1 MKLDKINCN
10 CLTGVVYKLIPELE
24 KRRNAELGER
34 RERRKM
40 QYASEKKNEKDNKDG
55 KDHLNNTECTLI
67 VTNHFN
73 CILQIAYIIY
83 VYFQ

>member
-1 MKLDKINCN
+1 M
-10 CLTGVVYKLIPELE
+10 
-24 KRRNAELGER
+24 GER